1 MLQVTPH
8 HRLMLA
14 VNPADF
20 RRGIDGLAALC
31 RQSLGEDPFSGA
43 VFIFTNRSRKAVRI
57 LVFDGNGFWLVAKR
71 FSKGRLPWWPA
82 QNIPAFSIN
91 SSQLHILLAQG
102 NPMNVPVPPDW
113 RPLPSSSPPMPP
125 DATRAADGRN
135 LAGFLCKSMA
145 ANP

>member
-71 FSKGRLPWWPA
+71 FSKGRLPCGQPKISLLFLLIQA
-82 QNIPAFSIN
+82 N
-91 SSQLHILLAQG
+91 STSCSHK
-102 NPMNVPVPPDW
+102 
-113 RPLPSSSPPMPP
+113 
-125 DATRAADGRN
+125 AT
-135 LAGFLCKSMA
+135 
-145 ANP
+145 P